1 MLNQA
6 EVLAALDYLRSII
19 SFLILAR
26 ILMSWINPN
35 PDSPIVAFLHSITE
49 PILGPI
55 RSLIYNVFKYQGM
68 LDFSPIVAILLLNV
82 VFSFLR
88 NFVRMVL

>member
-6 EVLAALDYLRSII
+6 EVLVALDYLRSII

-26 ILMSWINPN
+26 ILMSWVNPN
-35 PDSPIVAFLHSITE
+35 PDSPIAAFLNSLTE

-55 RSLIYNVFKYQGM
+55 RSLIYNVFNYQGM

-82 VFSFLR
+82 VFTFLR
-88 NFVRMVL
+88 NVVRMVL